1 VRLNGGVIELA
12 QLVLDYDPVP
22 AGHDTLNIGA

>member
-1 VRLNGGVIELA
+1 VIELA